1 MGFRIALRVLL
12 PPDQR
17 AHGYALEREGENG
30 FKNSNENSNELTYG
44 IEDRMHGIDLITLS
58 DKLI

>member
-17 AHGYALEREGENG
+17 ADGYALAGEGENG
-30 FKNSNENSNELTYG
+30 FKNSNENSNELTNGMKIAYAW
-44 IEDRMHGIDLITLS
+44 D
-58 DKLI
+58 